1 MATNTAASFTSH
13 TGNGGAGPF
22 SISFSYQSEDEI
34 DVTVDGVLKTKTTH
48 YTFPSATTISF
59 TSGNHPANSAAIK
72 FQRDTNISAKKV
84 DFVDGAILTEAD
96 LDTNTEHLLFGLQE
110 VLNHVDTKEFTSAQ
124 IQDGTIVNADINAS
138 AAIAGTKISPNFGS
152 QNIATSGTVDG
163 RDVSADGS
171 KLDGIEAG
179 AKDDQTAAEI
189 RTLVES
195 ATDSNV
201 FTDADHTKLNG
212 IDTGAK
218 DDQTAAEIKTL
229 LQSDKLTASEIADGT
244 ITATQIATGAL
255 DGRYYTET
263 ESDAKYFNV
272 STGDTIKDGDAFPDN
287 DTTIAT
293 TAAINDRIIDLVD
306 DVGGFV
312 PIANETSFPA
322 ANPDVNNGTGTLVS
336 VKAFASSHTPSGGTV
351 TIANGA
357 GSGNTVTITGCGSTV
372 LAAGFGGILET
383 TSTLHTY
390 TFHRLTP
397 KATEVTTVAGI
408 SANITTVAGISANV
422 TTVAGS
428 NSNVTTV
435 ATNITNVNNVGGSIA
450 NVNTVATNLSGINDF
465 AARYR
470 VASSDP
476 TSNLDVGD
484 LVFNSSSNEL
494 RVYNGSAWQAGVTA
508 TGNLVSK
515 SGDQMT
521 GNLTFSGSQTVD
533 GRDVSVDGAKLDGIA
548 TNANNYSIA
557 TDLLDEDNFATNSA
571 TKVASQQ
578 SIKAYVD
585 ANAANT
591 TYAISCVDGDNTDE
605 EKIRLTAGGSG
616 SGTDDIVLE
625 AGTGLS
631 IARSSDKITFTN
643 TVSNTDTQLTEEQVE
658 DFVGGMLTGN
668 TETGITVTYQDA
680 DGTIDFVVD
689 LLDEDNFA
697 TDSAT
702 KPPSQQSVKAYVDTA
717 DALKAN
723 LSGATFTG
731 DVTFDGATAGRDI
744 VFDRSDNALEFADS
758 AYAKFGSDETDLQ
771 IYHDSGNSW
780 IKENGTG
787 ILFIDSTNGSEV
799 RISSD
804 SNSKIMAQFV
814 KDGACQFRH
823 NNNLKLVTS
832 ATGATLT
839 GTLVS
844 DGLTVDGDV
853 TLTGASANVTWNKST
868 DDLLFNDNAT
878 AIFGT
883 NSDGL
888 EIWHSGSHSFIEDK
902 GTGNLYISAADN
914 LFLRRY
920 ATNETF
926 VKCISDGAVELF
938 YDGGTTPKL
947 ETTSDGAKVTGN
959 FQTSHSSNNDVLLNA
974 GDGSIE
980 ICRSGSAAYIDFKNS
995 ISEDYDARLQESSGG
1010 ITCSGSLSDS
1020 KGDLR
1025 SIPQNT
1031 QGSAYELLA
1040 ADAGKH
1046 ILASGNITWVD
1057 SRHAAG
1063 DAITIVNNTAGDIT
1077 ITKGTTMYNTA
1088 DGNNANRTLATRGMA
1103 TILWTSGTVAYI
1115 SGSGL
1120 S

>member
-731 DVTFDGATAGRDI
+731 DVTFDGAT
-744 VFDRSDNALEFADS
+744 
-758 AYAKFGSDETDLQ
+758 
-771 IYHDSGNSW
+771 
-780 IKENGTG
+780 
-787 ILFIDSTNGSEV
+787 
-799 RISSD
+799 
-804 SNSKIMAQFV
+804 
-814 KDGACQFRH
+814 
-823 NNNLKLVTS
+823 
-832 ATGATLT
+832 
-839 GTLVS
+839 
-844 DGLTVDGDV
+844 
-853 TLTGASANVTWNKST
+853 
-868 DDLLFNDNAT
+868 
-878 AIFGT
+878 
-883 NSDGL
+883 
-888 EIWHSGSHSFIEDK
+888 
-902 GTGNLYISAADN
+902 
-914 LFLRRY
+914 
-920 ATNETF
+920 
-926 VKCISDGAVELF
+926 
-938 YDGGTTPKL
+938 
-947 ETTSDGAKVTGN
+947 
-959 FQTSHSSNNDVLLNA
+959 
-974 GDGSIE
+974 
-980 ICRSGSAAYIDFKNS
+980 
-995 ISEDYDARLQESSGG
+995 
-1010 ITCSGSLSDS
+1010 
-1020 KGDLR
+1020 
-1025 SIPQNT
+1025 
-1031 QGSAYELLA
+1031 
-1040 ADAGKH
+1040 
-1046 ILASGNITWVD
+1046 
-1057 SRHAAG
+1057 
-1063 DAITIVNNTAGDIT
+1063 
-1077 ITKGTTMYNTA
+1077 
-1088 DGNNANRTLATRGMA
+1088 
-1103 TILWTSGTVAYI
+1103 
-1115 SGSGL
+1115 
-1120 S
+1120 